1 MLNGTL
7 DQIHVHK
14 VIKNSATQVEYC
26 HMLNGTMC
34 AVTRVMCALLETHQT
49 AEGIRIP
56 APLAAWL
63 PPDLRD
69 IIPFV
74 NPPLCQGEKQK
85 KTTNVC

>member
-1 MLNGTL
+1 MTN
-7 DQIHVHK
+7 
-14 VIKNSATQVEYC
+14 NSATQVEYC

-34 AVTRVMCALLETHQT
+34 AVTRVMCALMETHQT

-74 NPPLCQGEKQK
+74 NAPLCQGEKQK
-85 KTTNVC
+85 KTTNVY